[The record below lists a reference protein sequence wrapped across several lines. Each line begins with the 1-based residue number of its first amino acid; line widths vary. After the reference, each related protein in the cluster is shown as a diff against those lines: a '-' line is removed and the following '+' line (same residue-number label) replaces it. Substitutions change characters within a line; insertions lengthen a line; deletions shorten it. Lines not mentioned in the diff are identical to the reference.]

1 MSEIGDQILR
11 RVAAALTQVKD
22 ERSGEDVVSSGRVR
36 ELQVSDEGL
45 VRFRFHL
52 QPEDPGTL
60 VRQARAAAEAVDGV
74 SKVKIDVSL
83 PAASGGARPGG
94 PGGAGPGSPAPSKS
108 PLRAGNVPAPTP
120 VPNLLPT
127 VDRILAVSSGKGGVG
142 KSTVAVNLAVA
153 LAAAGHAVG
162 LLDADIY
169 GPNVPM
175 MLGES
180 RKPRV
185 TGEKGSEKIEPLE
198 AHGIR
203 MMSLG
208 LLLED
213 SQPAIMRGPMIS
225 GILKQFLEQVE
236 WGTLDFLIVDMP
248 PGTGDAQLSLVQ
260 TVDLDGVVMVT
271 TPQDVSTSDVRRAIR
286 MFERVNTPV
295 LGVVENMSGFRC
307 PCCDTTFDLFG
318 KGGGTELATTMG
330 TAFLGQVPLELA
342 VREGGDRGDPIV
354 LSAPDSAAA
363 VAFRGIVGRVLEE
376 LKAERVAPA
385 G

>member
-354 LSAPDSAAA
+354 LARPDSAAGRALRGVAEA
-363 VAFRGIVGRVLEE
+363 VLARLEGE
-376 LKAERVAPA
+376 VVES
-385 G
+385 